1 MKVTLKQIDGLAM
14 AAKADSNHWVTM
26 DGPERLG
33 GHEAATSP
41 VQLVLMGLAGCTGM
55 DVVNILK
62 KRRIT
67 LTDFTIEVEAQQA
80 DEYPKV
86 FTEIHLRYRL
96 KGENLHEADVE
107 KAIELSENK
116 YCSVLAML
124 KSTAKVSHEY
134 EILAAEMTE

>member
-14 AAKADSNHWVTM
+14 AAKADSKHWVIM

-33 GHEAATSP
+33 GHEAGASP
-41 VQLVLMGLAGCTGM
+41 MQLVLMGLAGCTGM

-62 KRRIT
+62 KKRIQ
-67 LTDFTIEVEAQQA
+67 LTDFTIEVEAAQA
-80 DEYPKV
+80 EDYPKV

-96 KGENLHEADVE
+96 SGENLRDADVE
-107 KAIELSENK
+107 KAIELSETK

-124 KSTAKVSHEY
+124 KSTARVTHEY
-134 EILAAEMTE
+134 EIHSAELAE